1 VYKIFDMEIHD
12 MTFQEKSAWVMIL
25 ALIVSGAFY
34 ALSVYGA
41 AAALETI
48 PPPNGIGMGVA
59 VVIIIAI
66 AIFGHAVA
74 ALGNPTEA
82 NSPEDERARVIVWRA
97 GNLSGALL
105 GVFSILLI
113 MAYAVVQSGHLL
125 FHALIASLVIS
136 QIAEYVLTIWFY
148 RRGV

>member
-1 VYKIFDMEIHD
+1 

-34 ALSVYGA
+34 GLSIYGA
-41 AAALETI
+41 AVALADI
-48 PPPNGIGMGVA
+48 PPPNGVGMSIA
-59 VVIIIAI
+59 VVIIVAI

-74 ALGNPTEA
+74 AIGNPADA
-82 NSPEDERARVIVWRA
+82 NAPEDERDRIVVRRA

-105 GVFSILLI
+105 GVCCILSI
-113 MAYAVVQSGHLL
+113 MAYAVIPHGHML
-125 FHALIASLVIS
+125 FHAIVFGLVLS
-136 QIAEYVLTIWFY
+136 QVAEYGLTIWYY